1 MQINVS
7 ELLSTLKKTEQFVA
21 SVDFDEVSLSGQKY
35 SIVEKEEFPLTVS
48 NAGKKKIR
56 VEGETKVIVS
66 IPCDRC
72 LEEVRTPFLIHIDET
87 LEVNPER
94 EDDENAMDLNFIEGC
109 MLDVDMLVYDEIV
122 MQFPMKTLCK
132 EDCKGLCNVCGANL
146 NKVTCNCDRA
156 VLDPR
161 MSIIRDI
168 FNNNKEV

>member
-7 ELLSTLKKTEQFVA
+7 ELLSTLRKTEQFVA

-35 SIVEKEEFPLTVS
+35 AVTKKEQFPLVVT
-48 NAGKKKIR
+48 NLGKKKIR
-56 VEGETKVIVS
+56 VEGETEVVIS

-72 LEEVRTPFLIHIDET
+72 LEEVSTPFLIHIDET
-87 LEVNPER
+87 LEENPEQKGD
-94 EDDENAMDLNFIEGC
+94 EDAMDLNFIEKG
-109 MLDVDMLVYDEIV
+109 MLDIDMLVYDEIV

-132 EDCKGLCNVCGANL
+132 ETCKGLCSVCGCNR
-146 NKVTCNCDRA
+146 NKVTCNCDRT

-161 MSIIRDI
+161 MSRILDI